1 MNQSIDVGYFKN
13 TQHRDSKEFTT
24 EAQHFSE
31 FGRYT
36 NNPYNT
42 SPKSKY
48 YKYWVEQARRCVWG
62 HNIGR
67 DWIPGYY
74 YHFLNFC
81 PLFKAEE
88 IQDDI
93 MNQVGNMIPMDDP
106 ESDLLAMSM
115 AERVEGFPDFWDGHY
130 KLFHYYNDSELRG
143 EHCSVIK
150 SRTKGFSFIGGSMM
164 NRNYHLLPGTKSYA
178 FADDKEYLTE
188 DGLLTKT
195 WDIMDFITENTAWGK
210 RRVKDTEMHKRAG
223 YKINQNGL
231 EIIKGFRSEIIG
243 VSLHNNYN
251 KARGKRGKLIL
262 FEECHSKGTKVFMYN
277 GSFKNIEDII
287 VGDKIMGVDSKPRSV
302 LKTVNGVG
310 KMYNVKQSKGIDYK
324 VTGNHLLH
332 VCIRKHS
339 NSYDG
344 YRDEYRHMT
353 PEQILNSNN
362 YIKTQIRGIKS
373 SGVEFDKKELNIDPY
388 FMGLWLGDGSKRS
401 VDVTTMDD
409 EIRNYMYDLTLK
421 NNLNIRVESKKGNK
435 AQTYCLSNGRKWSGN
450 NLLKALQY
458 YNVHNNKHIHD
469 DFIFNSKENRLQL
482 LAGLIDSDGSL
493 YNKGQNYVIAT
504 KDKDTA
510 DKIAFISRTLGYRPH
525 INKNYR
531 LRNGKN
537 FLCYR
542 VHISGNDL
550 SEIPVLIQR
559 KKAKPW
565 TSNYNALFTK
575 IKIVPGKEEQ
585 YYGITLGG
593 DNLYMLEDLTITHN
607 SGKNPHLLKAWNI
620 ALRSVAIG
628 RKSFGLMIAFGTGG
642 TEDADFMGLE
652 QLFYEGGGYRVR
664 MIPNEWDIG
673 AHNQKCGF
681 FYSAAQNYESTK
693 KIMCMDVYGNSNFDT
708 ATSIILAEREKIKR
722 ETKNPEA
729 IIRHIA
735 EEPLNP
741 QEAVLRVTGS
751 LFPTNDLKRH
761 LAHLRTHP
769 SRYEATE
776 YIGDLGINESGKIE
790 WSPDQ
795 EAKQIRQYP
804 HNNLEDTEGC
814 IVIYEHPVPDKTGV
828 IPYGVYIAGSD
839 NYDHDQSTTQ
849 SLGSTFIM
857 NRLTERIVAEYTGRP
872 LTAPMYYEKERRLL
886 MYYNC
891 LCNYENNLKGLHGY
905 FDKMH
910 CTYLLCDT
918 PPIIFDKL
926 DDKSLMKRGKGTP
939 GTKPIKKWG
948 CELALIW
955 LLTPVA
961 PDSEVLNLHKIRSEA
976 LLQELIYHSKDGNFD
991 RVDALIY
998 LLIYKEQISNVITR
1012 FDRKTNEI
1020 DPFFADHPLFKE
1032 NIKPELPDPFKE
1044 IKIKTGQVSK
1054 EKESILDYIPK
1065 PSHS

>member
-1 MNQSIDVGYFKN
+1 MNQSIDVGYLKN
-13 TQHRDSKEFTT
+13 TPHRDSYEFTT

-48 YKYWVEQARRCVWG
+48 HKYWVEQARRCVWG
-62 HNIGR
+62 YNIGR

-106 ESDLLAMSM
+106 KSDLLAMSM

-262 FEECHSKGTKVFMYN
+262 FEE
-277 GSFKNIEDII
+277 
-287 VGDKIMGVDSKPRSV
+287 
-302 LKTVNGVG
+302 
-310 KMYNVKQSKGIDYK
+310 
-324 VTGNHLLH
+324 
-332 VCIRKHS
+332 
-339 NSYDG
+339 
-344 YRDEYRHMT
+344 
-353 PEQILNSNN
+353 
-362 YIKTQIRGIKS
+362 
-373 SGVEFDKKELNIDPY
+373 
-388 FMGLWLGDGSKRS
+388 
-401 VDVTTMDD
+401 
-409 EIRNYMYDLTLK
+409 
-421 NNLNIRVESKKGNK
+421 
-435 AQTYCLSNGRKWSGN
+435 
-450 NLLKALQY
+450 
-458 YNVHNNKHIHD
+458 
-469 DFIFNSKENRLQL
+469 
-482 LAGLIDSDGSL
+482 
-493 YNKGQNYVIAT
+493 
-504 KDKDTA
+504 
-510 DKIAFISRTLGYRPH
+510 
-525 INKNYR
+525 
-531 LRNGKN
+531 
-537 FLCYR
+537 
-542 VHISGNDL
+542 
-550 SEIPVLIQR
+550 
-559 KKAKPW
+559 
-565 TSNYNALFTK
+565 
-575 IKIVPGKEEQ
+575 
-585 YYGITLGG
+585 
-593 DNLYMLEDLTITHN
+593 

-642 TEDADFMGLE
+642 TENADFMGLE

-693 KIMCMDVYGNSNFDT
+693 KIMCMDDNGNSNFDT
-708 ATSIILAEREKIKR
+708 ATSIILAERDMIKK

-891 LCNYENNLKGLHGY
+891 LCNYENNLKGLHSY
-905 FDKMH
+905 LDKMH

-918 PPIIFDKL
+918 PPIIIDKL

-939 GTKPIKKWG
+939 GTTPLKKWG
-948 CELALIW
+948 CELILNW

-998 LLIYKEQISNVITR
+998 LLIYKEQISNIVTH
-1012 FDRKTNEI
+1012 FDRKINEV

-1044 IKIKTGQVSK
+1044 IKIKTGQVTK

-1065 PSHS
+1065 QSYS